1 MVFYDFI
8 EIGTSDF
15 DTEIEKKDKKKGIS
29 VEPIKFYL
37 DRLQNK
43 DDCIK
48 LNIGISDYNGKAKI
62 YYIPL
67 KNIELYNLPDWVRGC
82 NSINTYHL
90 TVHNLCQEYGL
101 NIEEISD
108 NYEIDVLTL
117 YQMMNNNNTQGVYF
131 LKIDT
136 EGHDTKILKKYY
148 EDIHSNKQ
156 LPHVILFESNVLI
169 NPSDIDEVVELYT
182 NFGYDLIFRNNDTQ
196 LQLNLQKLKNKSI
209 FTECIKNYY
218 IMDYPLNYNIL
229 KLPHENTLESA
240 MEYCRKHN
248 YSGITLQDNIY
259 QVRNGKYIQYY
270 EDETIISWIYL

>member
-15 DTEIEKKDKKKGIS
+15 DTEIDKEDNKIGIS

-43 DDCIK
+43 NQCIK

-67 KNIELYNLPDWVRGC
+67 KNIELYNFPDWVRGC
-82 NSINTYHL
+82 NSVNKYHQ
-90 TVHNLCQEYGL
+90 TVQNLCKEYGL

-117 YQMMNNNNTQGVYF
+117 YQMMKNNNTQGVYF

-148 EDIHSNKQ
+148 EDIDSNKQ

-169 NPSDIDEVVELYT
+169 NKNDIDEIVDLYIEK
-182 NFGYDLIFRNNDTQ
+182 GYDLIFRNQDTQ
-196 LQLNLQKLKNKSI
+196 LQLNLQKLKNKLV
-209 FTECIKNYY
+209 FTEGIKKYY
-218 IMDYPLNYNIL
+218 IPDYPHNYDILN
-229 KLPHENTLESA
+229 LPHENTLESA
-240 MEYCRKHN
+240 MEYCINNN
-248 YSGITLQDNIY
+248 YSGITFQDNIY
-259 QVRNGKYIQYY
+259 QVRNGKYIEYY
-270 EDETIISWIYL
+270 EDETIISWLYM

>member
-29 VEPIKFYL
+29 IEPIKFYL

-48 LNIGISDYNGKAKI
+48 LNIAISDYNGKAKI
-62 YYIPL
+62 FYIPL

-82 NSINTYHL
+82 NSINIYHL

-101 NIEEISD
+101 NIEAISD
-108 NYEIDVLTL
+108 NYEIDVMTL
-117 YQMMNNNNTQGVYF
+117 YQMMKINNTQGVYF

-148 EDIHSNKQ
+148 EDIESSIQ

-169 NPSDIDEVVELYT
+169 NSTDIDEIVELYT
-182 NFGYDLIFRNNDTQ
+182 KIGYDLIFRNNDTQ

-209 FTECIKNYY
+209 FTEFIKKYY

-229 KLPHENTLESA
+229 NLPHENTLESA
-240 MEYCRKHN
+240 KEYCIKHN
-248 YSGITLQDNIY
+248 CSGVTFQDNIY
-259 QVRNGKYIQYY
+259 QVRNGKYVQYY
-270 EDETIISWIYL
+270 EDETIISWIYV